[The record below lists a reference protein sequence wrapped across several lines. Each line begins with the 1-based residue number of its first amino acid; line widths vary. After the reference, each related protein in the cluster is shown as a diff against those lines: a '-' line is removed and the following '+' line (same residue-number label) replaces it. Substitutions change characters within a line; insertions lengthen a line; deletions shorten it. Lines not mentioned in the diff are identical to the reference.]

1 MSDLFSLSFGLQTEI
16 NIAQMEQLQRH
27 SIAMEGQNS
36 IEQFDMEMLAH
47 AM

>member
-1 MSDLFSLSFGLQTEI
+1 
-16 NIAQMEQLQRH
+16 MEQLQRY

-47 AM
+47 AMYGLTSFCLNLHLTGKKF